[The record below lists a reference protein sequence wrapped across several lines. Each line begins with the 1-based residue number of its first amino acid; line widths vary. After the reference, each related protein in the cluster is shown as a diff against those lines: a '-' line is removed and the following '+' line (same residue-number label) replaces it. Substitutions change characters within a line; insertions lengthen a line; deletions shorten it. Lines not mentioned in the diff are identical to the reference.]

1 MEKSQLLD
9 TNVSQELKS
18 IKQASFVKRI
28 LAFIMDAAVAV
39 FTFFAFFFFVFSPI
53 ASKAFGY
60 TSLVKEASD
69 LQISSH
75 LYVLVNEKDNR
86 NTPIYNIDNKKVTYY
101 TARIKYYYCT
111 FKTKIAPDK
120 NVKIELKD
128 GTKVRPDQ
136 YYTESWFNDKFKDVD
151 TVKEAKEA
159 SYDALVDFSKYLSS
173 YQLKIRRIE
182 LFMILPSYALSF
194 GIYFIMVPLLYKN
207 GETFGKKIL
216 GIGFVSKNEYAV
228 TKKQIVLRQL
238 FIFFLTTLLAF
249 FITIGFGS
257 FIILGFGILVYYIAA
272 FISKTHTSMA
282 DFIGVTYLIDTKN
295 SVWFKDANQEAEKEK
310 IVQENLEKYNKIEV
324 ENKNILQVGSE
335 IVNEEAKQ
343 EYLENQKKKSKR

>member
-1 MEKSQLLD
+1 MEKSQVYD
-9 TNVSQELKS
+9 TNVSEELKS

-28 LAFIMDAAVAV
+28 LAFIMDASVAV

-60 TSLVKEASD
+60 TKLVKDASN

-75 LYVLVNEKDNR
+75 LYVLVKETDSR
-86 NTPIYNIDNKKVTYY
+86 NTPIYNIDKEDVNYY

-111 FKTKIAPDK
+111 FKTTIAPDK
-120 NVKIELKD
+120 NEKITLKD
-128 GTKVRPDQ
+128 GSKVLPKD
-136 YYTESWFNDKFKDVD
+136 YYTETWFAKEFKDVD
-151 TVKEAKEA
+151 TVKEAQKA
-159 SYDALVDFSKYLSS
+159 SYDATADFYKYIAES
-173 YQLKIRRIE
+173 QLKIRRLE
-182 LFMILPSYALSF
+182 LFMILPSYAISF
-194 GIYFIMVPLLYKN
+194 GVYFIMVPLLYKN

-228 TKKQIVLRQL
+228 NKKQMVLRQL

-257 FIILGFGILVYYIAA
+257 FIILAFGVLIYYVAA
-272 FISKTHTSMA
+272 FISKTHSSMA
-282 DFIGVTYLIDTKN
+282 DFIGLTYLIDTKN
-295 SVWFKDANQEAEKEK
+295 SVWFKNATQEAEKEK
-310 IVQENLEKYNKIEV
+310 IVQENLEKYNKVEL

-343 EYLENQKKKSKR
+343 EMAERKKKKSSK